1 MRPNPGLICSVIRFL
16 GFFFTFPVL
25 AFAQTT
31 QVPSRITE
39 SVDETRM
46 TELRGN
52 THPLARPEFDL
63 GQAHANLPMDR
74 MLLVLKRGPE
84 REAALRQLLEQQQ
97 DKSSPNFHKW
107 LTPEQFGQ
115 QFGPSDHDVRA
126 VTDWLESHG
135 FQVNY
140 VAKGLSVIEFSGK
153 ASQVQEAFHTTIH
166 KYFVN
171 GKEHLANAS
180 DPQIPTA
187 LTLVVAGIATL
198 HNFLKKPQ
206 LSVSEHH
213 MIARATSDRRPFV
226 TLANGQH
233 ALGPADYAVIYNINP
248 LYTAGINGG
257 GTTIAVV
264 GRSNFN
270 LQDVRDFRNVFGLSI
285 NDPQV
290 VLNGPDPGD
299 LGGGEEVEALLDASW
314 SGAVA
319 PNATVKFVA
328 SASTNATDGVDLSE
342 LFIIDQNFGNVMS
355 ESFGRCE
362 EHATATEAANFAAL
376 AEQAAA
382 QGITYVVSSGDSG
395 AEGCD
400 DPNSTSP
407 ATDPVS
413 VNIVASTPFTVAV
426 GGTEFNENGS
436 NNLYWSS
443 TAGFSAS
450 ATALSYIPENVWN
463 ESCTSAQ
470 CGAGASLFASGGG
483 VSKFFLKPSW
493 QSGVAN
499 IPNDGARDLPD
510 VSFAAAA
517 GHDPY
522 LLCIQGSCS
531 AGGQGTLSFALI
543 GGTSAGAPSFAGIMA
558 LVNQKTG
565 SRQGQANYVLY
576 RLAAAETLSK
586 CNGSS
591 QSGLPSANC
600 SFNDVTVGNNAV
612 PGEPGFGTSTGKY
625 QSGTG
630 YDLATGLGSV
640 NATNLVNNWGTARS
654 ATSAIALLLNPATN
668 ILQGA
673 PVDVNIKVTPMTGK
687 GTPTGDVSL
696 IADLGGGS
704 QLGVGSFTLGGG
716 SVTAKT
722 SQLPGGN
729 YNITAHYEG
738 DGTFLPSDSAPVA
751 VSVINAGSDFRLS
764 AQPAITIPHPGTLVA
779 AILTIT
785 GVNGF
790 NGTVNFS
797 PASCSG
803 LPADSLCEFSPTSI
817 TGSGVTNLTIL
828 TTAPS
833 INLPRTYNP
842 PHGFE
847 LWRTV
852 GVSAL
857 AGLALIIFLHRGASK
872 KLRYRYSPLAVL
884 SLICFS
890 AAIGCNSGGSKTNP
904 GTPPGT
910 YTVTVTGA
918 AGQLAHVIQFKV
930 IVQ

>member
-1 MRPNPGLICSVIRFL
+1 VRLLGPFLI
-16 GFFFTFPVL
+16 FPAL
-25 AFAQTT
+25 AFPQAV
-31 QVPSRITE
+31 QVPSRIADA
-39 SVDETRM
+39 VDETRL
-46 TELRGN
+46 TVLRNN

-63 GQAHANLPMDR
+63 GPAHADLPMDR
-74 MLLVLKRGPE
+74 MLLVLKRSPE
-84 REAALRQLLEQQQ
+84 REAALRQLLEAQQ

-107 LTPEQFGQ
+107 LTPEEFGQ
-115 QFGPSDHDVRA
+115 EFGPSDQDVRA
-126 VTDWLESHG
+126 AMDWLESHG

-140 VAKGLSVIEFSGK
+140 VAKGRSVIEFSGT

-166 KYFVN
+166 KYLVN
-171 GKEHLANAS
+171 GKEHWANAN
-180 DPQIPTA
+180 DPQIPAA
-187 LTLVVAGIATL
+187 LAPVVAGVATL
-198 HNFLKKPQ
+198 HNFYKKPQ
-206 LSVSEHH
+206 LVLSGHQL
-213 MIARATSDRRPFV
+213 IAHPIPGQRPAV
-226 TLANGQH
+226 TFANGQH
-233 ALGPADYAVIYNINP
+233 ALGPADYATIYNINP
-248 LYTAGINGG
+248 LYTSGINGG

-270 LQDVRDFRNVFGLSI
+270 LQDIRDFRNVFGLSI
-285 NDPQV
+285 NNPQV

-319 PNATVKFVA
+319 PNASVKFVA
-328 SASTNATDGVDLSE
+328 SASTNTTDGVDLSE
-342 LFIIDQNFGNVMS
+342 LFIIDHNLGNVMS
-355 ESFGRCE
+355 ESFSGCE
-362 EHATATEAANFAAL
+362 GNATATDAANIATL

-400 DPNSTSP
+400 DPNTTSP

-413 VNIVASTPFTVAV
+413 VNILASTPFTVAV
-426 GGTEFNENGS
+426 GGTEFNENGA
-436 NNLYWSS
+436 NNLYWNSNANPVLGS
-443 TAGFSAS
+443 
-450 ATALSYIPENVWN
+450 ALSYIPENVWN
-463 ESCTSAQ
+463 ESCASAQ
-470 CGAGASLFASGGG
+470 CGARANLFASGGG
-483 VSKFFLKPSW
+483 VSKFFPKPSW
-493 QSGVAN
+493 QTGVAN

-510 VSFAAAA
+510 VSLAAAA
-517 GHDPY
+517 AHDPY
-522 LLCIQGSCS
+522 LLCVQGSCS
-531 AGGQGTLSFALI
+531 GGNNGAVSFVSV

-576 RLAAAETLSK
+576 RLAAAETLAK

-591 QSGLPSANC
+591 QAGLPSMNC
-600 SFNDVTVGNNAV
+600 IFNDVTVGNNAV

-625 QSGTG
+625 QSGAG

-654 ATSAIALLLNPATN
+654 SASTIALTLSPTTN

-673 PVDVNIKVTPMTGK
+673 PVKVSITVAPKSGA

-696 IADLGGGS
+696 IADFGAGS
-704 QLGVGSFTLGGG
+704 QQGIGSFTLGAG
-716 SVTAKT
+716 SVSGKT
-722 SQLPGGN
+722 SLLPGGN
-729 YNITAHYEG
+729 YNVSAHYEG
-738 DGTFLPSDSAPVA
+738 DGTFLPSDSTPVA

-764 AQPAITIPHPGTLVA
+764 AQPTITIPHPGTLVA
-779 AILTIT
+779 ATLTVT

-797 PASCSG
+797 PASCTG
-803 LPADSLCEFSPTSI
+803 LPADSICAFTPASV
-817 TGSGVTNLTIL
+817 TGSGITSLTIL

-833 INLPRTYNP
+833 VTLPKTYNP
-842 PHGFE
+842 PGSLD

-852 GVSAL
+852 GGSVL
-857 AGLALIIFLHRGASK
+857 ACLVLIILLQRGTPK
-872 KLRYRYSPLAVL
+872 RQRYRYAAVAVL
-884 SLICFS
+884 SLACFT
-890 AAIGCNSGGSKTNP
+890 AIAGCNGGGSRTNP

-910 YTVTVTGA
+910 YTVTVTA
-918 AGQLAHVIQFKV
+918 NAGQLAHIIQFKV

>member
-1 MRPNPGLICSVIRFL
+1 MRPIPELKRSVARLLSLFL
-16 GFFFTFPVL
+16 AFPVL
-25 AFAQTT
+25 AGAQGA
-31 QVPSRITE
+31 QVPSRISE
-39 SVDETRM
+39 AVDETRL

-63 GQAHANLPMDR
+63 GPAHASLPMDR
-74 MLLVLKRGPE
+74 MLLVLKRSPE
-84 REAALRQLLEQQQ
+84 RETALRQLLEEQQ
-97 DKSSPNFHKW
+97 DESSPNFHKW
-107 LTPEQFGQ
+107 LTPEEFGQ
-115 QFGPSDHDVRA
+115 EFGPSDRDVRA
-126 VTDWLESHG
+126 ATDWLESHG

-140 VAKGLSVIEFSGK
+140 VAKGHSVIEFSGK
-153 ASQVQEAFHTTIH
+153 ASQVQEAFHTAIH
-166 KYFVN
+166 KYVLN
-171 GKEHLANAS
+171 GKEHWANS
-180 DPQIPTA
+180 RDPQIPTA
-187 LTLVVAGIATL
+187 LTPVVAGIATL
-198 HNFLKKPQ
+198 HNFYKKPQ
-206 LSVSEHH
+206 LFVSEHRL
-213 MIARATSDRRPFV
+213 IARSIPRQKPAV
-226 TLANGQH
+226 NLANGQH

-248 LYTAGINGG
+248 LYIAGINGG
-257 GTTIAVV
+257 GTTIAIV

-270 LQDVRDFRNVFGLSI
+270 LQDISDFRNLFGLSI
-285 NDPQV
+285 NNPQV

-328 SASTNATDGVDLSE
+328 SASTNTTDGVDLSE
-342 LFIIDQNFGNVMS
+342 LFIIDHNLGNVMS
-355 ESFGRCE
+355 ESFSGCE
-362 EHATATEAANFAAL
+362 GHVTATDAANIAAL

-413 VNIVASTPFTVAV
+413 VNILASTPFTVAV
-426 GGTEFNENGS
+426 GGTEFNENGANS
-436 NNLYWSS
+436 LYWSS
-443 TAGFSAS
+443 ATGPTAL

-470 CGAGASLFASGGG
+470 CGASANLFAGGGG
-483 VSKFFLKPSW
+483 VSKFFPKPSW
-493 QSGVAN
+493 QSGIAS

-517 GHDPY
+517 RHDPY
-522 LLCIQGSCS
+522 LLCVQGSCS
-531 AGGQGTLSFALI
+531 AGRQGTFSFVSV

-576 RLAAAETLSK
+576 RLAAAETLAK

-591 QSGLPSANC
+591 QSGLPNSNC
-600 SFNDVTVGNNAV
+600 TFNDVTVGNNAV

-625 QSGTG
+625 QSGSG

-654 ATSAIALLLNPATN
+654 ASSTITLTLNPTTN
-668 ILQGA
+668 ILQGS
-673 PVDVNIKVTPMTGK
+673 PVGVNITVTPKTGT

-696 IADLGGGS
+696 IADFGAGS
-704 QLGVGSFTLGGG
+704 QQGVGSFTLGGG

-722 SQLPGGN
+722 SLLPGGN
-729 YNITAHYEG
+729 YSVTAHYEG
-738 DGTFLPSDSAPVA
+738 DGTFLPSDSAAVA

-764 AQPAITIPHPGTLVA
+764 AQPAITIPHSGTLVTA
-779 AILTIT
+779 ALTIT
-785 GVNGF
+785 GINGF

-803 LPADSLCEFSPTSI
+803 LPSDTICAFSPASVS
-817 TGSGVTNLTIL
+817 GSGVSNLTIL

-833 INLPRTYNP
+833 MNLPRTYNP
-842 PHGFE
+842 PGRID

-852 GVSAL
+852 GGSTL
-857 AGLALIIFLHRGASK
+857 ACLALIILLQQGVSK
-872 KLRYRYSPLAVL
+872 RLRYRYAAFAVL
-884 SLICFS
+884 SLTCLI
-890 AAIGCNSGGSKTNP
+890 AAFGCNGGGSKTNP

-910 YTVTVTGA
+910 YMVTVTA
-918 AGQLAHVIQFKV
+918 TAGQLAHVIQFKV
-930 IVQ
+930 TVQ